1 MKKTI
6 KYIFAFVIG
15 CLAFTSCQDPY
26 ANQTVAKPGSYDQLA
41 LQDTTG
47 FAAALKTGI
56 SPLTIQAN
64 NLGQQQSLLTC
75 SSVLNLADTT
85 ARTQYQIQFSKVA
98 SFVPFITI
106 PITFDGKAGSDVTVG
121 CKQFNDS
128 IKTYNKNAVQQTVYV
143 RLLSFIVKKGL
154 KTVYTSKTATLL
166 VTPNNYAP
174 TAVNDVVSLPMN
186 SSISIAVLTNDTDP
200 EKDALSTVSTTT
212 PLHGTTVVNSDG
224 TVTYTPTTGYS
235 GVDVFSYTISD
246 GNGNTATANVDV
258 TVMSILPYTAV
269 TPRPYYIIGLGD
281 GKWSNSAAGVGVSI
295 YPMSVVSGNKYNIA
309 GDGEFT
315 FTGYFSASKGF
326 KLIRDFGNWDEQ
338 WGMTGTAYIHNNG
351 GSGNI
356 TVPADG
362 YYTITLNSIT
372 NTLTV
377 LPTLVTPTTYTQI
390 GLIGAFNSW
399 GADVVM
405 TPAETTN
412 NHVWYTTQTFTSDGG
427 CKFRANGGWTTSWGG
442 NSFPVG
448 MSGGDIPAKAGT
460 YKVLFNDV
468 EGCYYFIKQ

>member
-26 ANQTVAKPGSYDQLA
+26 ANQTVAKPGSYDQIS

-47 FAAALKTGI
+47 FAAALKTGV
-56 SPLTIQAN
+56 SPLTIQVDK
-64 NLGQQQSLLTC
+64 LGSQLSLLTC
-75 SSVLNLADTT
+75 SSVLNLVDTA
-85 ARTQYQIQFSKVA
+85 ARSQYMIQFSKVA
-98 SFVPFITI
+98 DFSKSITI
-106 PITFDGKAGSDVTVG
+106 PITFNGKAGSDVSVG
-121 CKQFNDS
+121 CNQFNDS
-128 IKTYNKNAVQQTVYV
+128 IKTFNKNAVQQTVYI
-143 RLLSFIVKKGL
+143 RLLSYIVKGGL
-154 KTVYTSKTATLL
+154 KSGYTSKTATLL
-166 VTPNNYAP
+166 VTPYNYAP

-246 GNGNTATANVDV
+246 GNGNTSTANVDV

-295 YPMSVVSGNKYNIA
+295 YPMSVVSGNKYNID

-468 EGCYYFIKQ
+468 DGCYYFIKQ

>member
-1 MKKTI
+1 MKKTF

-468 EGCYYFIKQ
+468 DGSYYFIKQ

>member
-468 EGCYYFIKQ
+468 DGCYYFIKQ

>member
-200 EKDALSTVSTTT
+200 EKDALSTISTTT

-468 EGCYYFIKQ
+468 DGCYYFIKQ

>member
-26 ANQTVAKPGSYDQLA
+26 ANQTVAKPGSYDQIS

-47 FAAALKTGI
+47 FAAALKTGV
-56 SPLTIQAN
+56 SPLTIQVDK
-64 NLGQQQSLLTC
+64 LGSQLSLLTC
-75 SSVLNLADTT
+75 SSVLNLVDTA
-85 ARTQYQIQFSKVA
+85 ARTQYMIQFSKVA
-98 SFVPFITI
+98 DFSKSITI
-106 PITFDGKAGSDVTVG
+106 PITFNGKAGSDVSVG
-121 CKQFNDS
+121 CNQFNDS
-128 IKTYNKNAVQQTVYV
+128 IKTFNKNAVQQTVYI
-143 RLLSFIVKKGL
+143 RLLSYIVKGGL
-154 KTVYTSKTATLL
+154 KSGYTSKTATLL
-166 VTPNNYAP
+166 VTPYNYAP

-468 EGCYYFIKQ
+468 DGCYYFIKQ

>member
-186 SSISIAVLTNDTDP
+186 SSISIAVLTNDADP

-468 EGCYYFIKQ
+468 DGCYYFIKQ

>member
-1 MKKTI
+1 
-6 KYIFAFVIG
+6 
-15 CLAFTSCQDPY
+15 
-26 ANQTVAKPGSYDQLA
+26 
-41 LQDTTG
+41 
-47 FAAALKTGI
+47 
-56 SPLTIQAN
+56 
-64 NLGQQQSLLTC
+64 
-75 SSVLNLADTT
+75 
-85 ARTQYQIQFSKVA
+85 
-98 SFVPFITI
+98 
-106 PITFDGKAGSDVTVG
+106 
-121 CKQFNDS
+121 
-128 IKTYNKNAVQQTVYV
+128 
-143 RLLSFIVKKGL
+143 
-154 KTVYTSKTATLL
+154 LL
-166 VTPNNYAP
+166 VTPYNYAP

-246 GNGNTATANVDV
+246 GNGNTSTANVDV

-468 EGCYYFIKQ
+468 DGCYYFIKQ

>member
-246 GNGNTATANVDV
+246 GNGNTSTANVDV

-468 EGCYYFIKQ
+468 DGSYYFIKQ

>member
-26 ANQTVAKPGSYDQLA
+26 ANQTVAKPGSYDQIS

-47 FAAALKTGI
+47 FAAALKTGV
-56 SPLTIQAN
+56 SPLTIQVDK
-64 NLGQQQSLLTC
+64 LSSQLSLLTC
-75 SSVLNLADTT
+75 SSVLNLVDTAT
-85 ARTQYQIQFSKVA
+85 RAQYKIQFSKVA
-98 SFVPFITI
+98 NFSTSISITI
-106 PITFDGKAGSDVTVG
+106 TFNGKAGSDVSVG
-121 CKQFNDS
+121 CNQFNDS
-128 IKTYNKNAVQQTVYV
+128 IKTFNKNAVQQTVYI
-143 RLLSFIVKKGL
+143 RLLSYIVKGGL
-154 KTVYTSKTATLL
+154 KSGYTSKTATLL
-166 VTPNNYAP
+166 VTPYNYAP

-295 YPMSVVSGNKYNIA
+295 YPMSVVSGNKYNID

-468 EGCYYFIKQ
+468 DGSYYFIKQ

>member
-246 GNGNTATANVDV
+246 GNGNTSTANVDV

-468 EGCYYFIKQ
+468 DGCYYFIKQ